1 MIKRITN
8 TDKDFYKYMGNI
20 FGSREVQRITSDRI
34 YDDSGKEWVMKIQDN
49 TITAVIS
56 LKDSVIKNVYTE
68 DTDSLVEILK
78 EIYLEVDIGIVTKAY
93 QKEYISA
100 GYKIVGEKKN
110 FLTIKGGKSIEQN
123 Q

>member
-56 LKDSVIKNVYTE
+56 LKDSVIKNVYAE

>member
-1 MIKRITN
+1 
-8 TDKDFYKYMGNI
+8 MGNI

-56 LKDSVIKNVYTE
+56 LKDSVIKNVYAE

>member
-1 MIKRITN
+1 MIKRMFN

-34 YDDSGKEWVMKIQDN
+34 YDDSGKEWVMEIQNN
-49 TITAVIS
+49 TIIAVIS
-56 LKDSVIKNVYTE
+56 LKDSVIKNVYAE

-78 EIYLEVDIGIVTKAY
+78 EIYLEVDMGIVTKVY
-93 QKEYISA
+93 QKEYVSA

-110 FLTIKGGKSIEQN
+110 FLIIKGGKSIEQN
-123 Q
+123 